1 MFSHR
6 LIASMARDRRAKST
20 PQLKGS
26 KSGPLAKRASRAAR
40 GPLNPDDGD
49 DEEAPSGELDLTIK
63 KLQTAKHKIKQR
75 VLMEKDII
83 PRHPSSVIFNGSSGS
98 GKTTLLVT
106 LLTQPQ
112 FFGGYFDEI
121 HMFSPTGG
129 SDDLFERLEL
139 DEEHM
144 HTEMDASALKKIMDE
159 QKAEVDEK
167 GVENAPKLLMIFE
180 DVQGDAAFMRSPAFK
195 RSFLANRH
203 FGMSTWL
210 CGQSFTLTPRNARL
224 QANNLFYF
232 KGSGSEMEQI
242 AEEYTPPGMRAR
254 DFEAML
260 QQGTAEPYSF
270 IHINQR
276 VPHAERYRKNLDTIM
291 EWSQPGGGAAES
303 DSKEATPA
311 QYRDD
316 DGLLQD
322 PEGDRRHTRRRGSPR
337 RPRPNKR
344 RE

>member
-1 MFSHR
+1 MFSSR
-6 LIASMARDRRAKST
+6 VIAGMSRGRGRGKAAPPARAKG
-20 PQLKGS
+20 K
-26 KSGPLAKRASRAAR
+26 AR
-40 GPLNPDDGD
+40 PATVQEE
-49 DEEAPSGELDLTIK
+49 DEDEQPRELDLTIR
-63 KLQTAKHKIKQR
+63 KLKTAKHKIKQR
-75 VLMEKDII
+75 ILMEKDVI

-98 GKTTLLVT
+98 GKTTLLVS
-106 LLTQPQ
+106 LLTLPQ
-112 FFGGYFDEI
+112 FYGGYFDEI

-129 SDDLFERLEL
+129 SDDLFDALKL
-139 DEEHM
+139 DEDHM
-144 HTEMDASALKKIMDE
+144 HTEMDSSVLKKIMDE
-159 QKAEVDEK
+159 QKELVDEK

-242 AEEYTPPGMRAR
+242 SEEYTPPGMKPRV
-254 DFEAML
+254 FEAML
-260 QQGTAEPYSF
+260 HQGTAEPYSF

-291 EWSQPGGGAAES
+291 DWSSAGDEGKNA
-303 DSKEATPA
+303 DSEEGPA

-316 DGLLQD
+316 HDGEVLRSPPRNRQ
-322 PEGDRRHTRRRGSPR
+322 HARRRASAAGQS
-337 RPRPNKR
+337 KYGAAA
-344 RE
+344 E